1 MFDAGH
7 ELVSDS
13 SPPKWISA
21 FYPDTSSSGV
31 SNGQG
36 IPRPSGPF
44 SLLPQFYHYMYRH
57 ALVSI
62 IQQHWWFS
70 GKIGR
75 CHSRSTISVD
85 SASPG
90 FDSRPMHGYVHSFL
104 ARLLLLLNPR
114 MSDVPALVYSAAYE
128 EIAKDE
134 ALLGC
139 ETKES
144 CAVKFC

>member
-1 MFDAGH
+1 MH
-7 ELVSDS
+7 E
-13 SPPKWISA
+13 
-21 FYPDTSSSGV
+21 
-31 SNGQG
+31 
-36 IPRPSGPF
+36 
-44 SLLPQFYHYMYRH
+44 
-57 ALVSI
+57 
-62 IQQHWWFS
+62 
-70 GKIGR
+70 
-75 CHSRSTISVD
+75 
-85 SASPG
+85 
-90 FDSRPMHGYVHSFL
+90 YVHSFL

>member
-1 MFDAGH
+1 MLDGSAA
-7 ELVSDS
+7 LNKRTVIKVNIYLS
-13 SPPKWISA
+13 SH
-21 FYPDTSSSGV
+21 D
-31 SNGQG
+31 
-36 IPRPSGPF
+36 
-44 SLLPQFYHYMYRH
+44 
-57 ALVSI
+57 
-62 IQQHWWFS
+62 QHWWFS